1 MITGLSGAGRSLAAD
16 DLEDLGWFV
25 IDNLPPELVPKVVEL
40 AQTPG
45 SQVQRVALV
54 VGTGHYQ
61 DEIMP
66 TLAWLRSTGARVR
79 VIYLDASTDTLVR
92 RYESSR
98 RRHPLSSGEGSERLA
113 PAIERER
120 LLLEPVRDESD
131 VVVDTSDLNVHELRR
146 RMHALFGDDGSEAA
160 MQTTLLSFGY
170 KNGLPLDADLVFDC
184 RFLPNPYW
192 VDELRPLTGLDAP
205 VRDYVLGQEAARQFL
220 DNLLPL
226 LEQLLPAFVAEGKA
240 YLTIA
245 LGCTGGRHRSVAIA
259 DEVATRLRSDGHR
272 VGVIHR
278 DVDK

>member
-66 TLAWLRSTGARVR
+66 TLEWLRSTGARVR
-79 VIYLDASTDTLVR
+79 VLYLDASTDTLVR

-98 RRHPLSSGEGSERLA
+98 RRHPLSGDDSTERLA

-120 LLLEPVRDESD
+120 LLLEPVKDEAD

-146 RMHALFGDDGSEAA
+146 RMRGLFGDEGSEAA

-192 VDELRPLTGLDAP
+192 VDELRPRTGLDVP
-205 VRDYVLGQEAARQFL
+205 VRDYVLGQPAARQFL

-259 DEVATRLRSDGHR
+259 EEVATRLRGDGHR

>member
-1 MITGLSGAGRSLAAD
+1 VITGLSGAGRSLAAD

-66 TLAWLRSTGARVR
+66 TLEWLRSTGARVR
-79 VIYLDASTDTLVR
+79 VLYLDASTDTLVR

-98 RRHPLSSGEGSERLA
+98 RRHPLSGDDSTERLA

-120 LLLEPVRDESD
+120 LLLEPVKDEAD

-146 RMHALFGDDGSEAA
+146 RMRGLFGDEGSEAA

-192 VDELRPLTGLDAP
+192 VDELRPRTGLDVP
-205 VRDYVLGQEAARQFL
+205 VRDYVLGQPAARQFL

-259 DEVATRLRSDGHR
+259 EEVATRLRGDGHR

>member
-1 MITGLSGAGRSLAAD
+1 
-16 DLEDLGWFV
+16 
-25 IDNLPPELVPKVVEL
+25 
-40 AQTPG
+40 
-45 SQVQRVALV
+45 
-54 VGTGHYQ
+54 
-61 DEIMP
+61 
-66 TLAWLRSTGARVR
+66 
-79 VIYLDASTDTLVR
+79 
-92 RYESSR
+92 
-98 RRHPLSSGEGSERLA
+98 
-113 PAIERER
+113 
-120 LLLEPVRDESD
+120 
-131 VVVDTSDLNVHELRR
+131 
-146 RMHALFGDDGSEAA
+146 

-226 LEQLLPAFVAEGKA
+226 LEQLLPAFAAEGKA

-272 VGVIHR
+272 VGVTHR